1 MKFNLRGL
9 LQDEEFLVAAGL
21 LQQGSQGKGIGEAFF
36 PAIAQAGQ
44 AKKLF
49 QSTAKKTKSVLN
61 LVTGMQQF
69 ATETDIANSKGML
82 VPIPKNEKTT
92 LEKVFNTE
100 TNKNEFATINEIINS
115 DGQLVPIEKKDKTQ
129 LKSVT
134 NTETGKNEFATI
146 DEIINSDGQLVPIE
160 KKDKT
165 QLKEVENLDTGNI
178 EFATIDEIIANDNLV
193 PVEKKPL
200 VKIEGDKTESSFD
213 KGLGELDVKFVGEV
227 RKDSKTAS
235 EQNSQLDVLKELSQE
250 LETGQFGTTLLD
262 LAKIGQRFGFDT
274 NWLSQYDKG
283 EGIDKTIANAE
294 VLQVISSQFVLDAI
308 GKTKGS
314 ISDKEMAFFQSIA
327 PNLSMSPDGIKNVIT
342 ITQRL
347 NDRKIEKAE
356 LLNEWIADGSIPSR
370 KKNVDGKMMTFN
382 QMWSEYVNEKTD
394 GKLNNPL
401 FSQDEK
407 DSMFNLSKSANT
419 DEGVK
424 IRIHNGEKYY
434 ELPDG
439 TFIYLGKV

>member
-1 MKFNLRGL
+1 
-9 LQDEEFLVAAGL
+9 
-21 LQQGSQGKGIGEAFF
+21 
-36 PAIAQAGQ
+36 
-44 AKKLF
+44 
-49 QSTAKKTKSVLN
+49 
-61 LVTGMQQF
+61 
-69 ATETDIANSKGML
+69 
-82 VPIPKNEKTT
+82 
-92 LEKVFNTE
+92 
-100 TNKNEFATINEIINS
+100 
-115 DGQLVPIEKKDKTQ
+115 
-129 LKSVT
+129 
-134 NTETGKNEFATI
+134 
-146 DEIINSDGQLVPIE
+146 
-160 KKDKT
+160 
-165 QLKEVENLDTGNI
+165 
-178 EFATIDEIIANDNLV
+178 LV